1 MEEKNDT
8 AMAMVA
14 ILIALALES
23 GVKVCVGESGVK
35 VCVGESEVTVCGS
48 SGVRV
53 RRGEWS
59 KGVQGRVG

>member
-14 ILIALALES
+14 ILIALAL
-23 GVKVCVGESGVK
+23 ESGVK